1 MKARVR
7 LFGDAHLLARNY
19 LTPMLEKVHSKNSLD
34 CESKILI
41 RQRNSTNE
49 KVYEELKPLLQN
61 SFSGVLS
68 RVSLHR
74 RASLA
79 SS

>member
-1 MKARVR
+1 MRARVR
-7 LFGDAHLLARNY
+7 VFRHVHLLARNY

-61 SFSGVLS
+61 SFGGVLALLS
-68 RVSLHR
+68 VDR
-74 RASLA
+74 RASWA